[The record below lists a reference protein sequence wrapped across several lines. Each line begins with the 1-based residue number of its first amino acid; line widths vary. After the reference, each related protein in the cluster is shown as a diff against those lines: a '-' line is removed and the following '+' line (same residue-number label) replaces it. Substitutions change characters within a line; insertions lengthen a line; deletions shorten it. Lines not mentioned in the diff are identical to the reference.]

1 MIHLF
6 TCSALLD
13 QGLSGQPMHI
23 PGGDCSIGLPTP
35 LHFAT
40 QSPCWTVDKTL
51 SVSPPGTRVPT
62 AHGEHGEQGALVQS
76 TCLLRQATVLFQCT
90 HYSERCLGLA
100 HLMGGLVSHF
110 RAYRTPLE
118 SPPLQAAADPPRGC
132 GFCMQECFFFL
143 FSFCTSSRGSLKTNS
158 SPTFLSQ
165 PTFFGDALVEY
176 LCRVL
181 TGRSTSSSPGV
192 SNIHKY
198 TVPLVGIFGL
208 RSAPAEGPPV

>member
-13 QGLSGQPMHI
+13 QGLSGQPLHI

-62 AHGEHGEQGALVQS
+62 AHGEHGEQGAL
-76 TCLLRQATVLFQCT
+76 
-90 HYSERCLGLA
+90 
-100 HLMGGLVSHF
+100 
-110 RAYRTPLE
+110 
-118 SPPLQAAADPPRGC
+118 
-132 GFCMQECFFFL
+132 
-143 FSFCTSSRGSLKTNS
+143 
-158 SPTFLSQ
+158 